1 MAEFKKLSEVEQ
13 LTTAPEAATV
23 LIEDGGEIKRV
34 PKKEVGGAG
43 IKTVIIKDSEY
54 NNALA
59 GVQSA
64 LARPEITYEC
74 INMTF
79 EEAYQTMASGEPLSV
94 LGIITYDGAP
104 MNLYGVITFCGDAMF
119 GIPCL
124 SPVFDVFN
132 LQLFWTV
139 DGLSTTAPETNN

>member
-64 LARPEITYEC
+64 LVSVEYEC

-94 LGIITYDGAP
+94 LGEFTYDGAP
-104 MNLYGVITFCGDAMF
+104 MNLYGVIMFCGDAMF

-124 SPVFDVFN
+124 SPAFDVFN